1 MVDSQKSYGHNG
13 PFSSNSNLNSMD
25 FLNQMRQAGM
35 NVASI
40 GKVVKNS
47 VSGQVGP
54 IGRLKFRPLVNMVDG
69 IGQVEEHADVHSI
82 PYFRLMAG
90 NKGII
95 MDPKEGDIGFVVVA
109 DRDISGVKN
118 SKKASPPG
126 SKRRNNLADG
136 IYLSACLGDAPKC
149 YLRFT
154 DDEKIV
160 ISPDDGTTI
169 VTIEK
174 NRVTMSIGDM
184 KVVLTPDKVS
194 LGGENATNAVMT
206 DGGAS
211 SKVFAVI

>member
-1 MVDSQKSYGHNG
+1 
-13 PFSSNSNLNSMD
+13 MD

-174 NRVTMSIGDM
+174 NKVTMSIGDM
-184 KVVLTPDKVS
+184 KVVLTPAKIS
-194 LGGENATNAVMT
+194 LGSENATNAVMT